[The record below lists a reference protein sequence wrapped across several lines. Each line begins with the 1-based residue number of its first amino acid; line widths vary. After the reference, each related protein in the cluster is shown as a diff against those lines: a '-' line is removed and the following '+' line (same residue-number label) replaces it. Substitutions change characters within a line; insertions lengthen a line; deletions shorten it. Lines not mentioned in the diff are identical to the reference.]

1 MLVVFHFP
9 KENVLKEYSTLP
21 IFNDLASLLFIW
33 KWWDFP
39 HERNIMIDTW
49 EMSRKPIVYTLFY
62 RVGVRINDRS
72 IDVQFVLLFFFSK
85 SSIRFL
91 TVQNINNKSCL
102 SVLQP
107 HLHSYLSTISC
118 WFIFIV
124 GQKSPKSHE
133 INQFHGFFYIF
144 LLSDSKFL
152 IT

>member
-118 WFIFIV
+118 WFIHS
-124 GQKSPKSHE
+124 GPEKPKKSW
-133 INQFHGFFYIF
+133 NQSISPIFYY
-144 LLSDSKFL
+144 LKVNS
-152 IT
+152 